1 MEVKIKRT
9 IAILLLVCFFLS
21 ITAATVSAAP
31 RNDLNGLRVKVPGDP
46 KIYLV
51 DMGQKRWI
59 PNPTVYN
66 NLFRNWDGVREEI
79 AVTSID
85 TGPDI
90 PTDAMLFI
98 CRDSGKVFLLD
109 MQNGQFVKRWV
120 TSPAAMD
127 KYYFNWDK
135 IVKLNFPEGATCPT
149 GSDII

>member
-1 MEVKIKRT
+1 
-9 IAILLLVCFFLS
+9 
-21 ITAATVSAAP
+21 
-31 RNDLNGLRVKVPGDP
+31 
-46 KIYLV
+46 
-51 DMGQKRWI
+51 
-59 PNPTVYN
+59 
-66 NLFRNWDGVREEI
+66 
-79 AVTSID
+79 
-85 TGPDI
+85 
-90 PTDAMLFI
+90 MLFI